1 MKKRVV
7 FCTYPSLYS
16 DIVLSTLLSS
26 ADVEVVGVV
35 ISTRTA
41 NTHDNFLRGAWRHI
55 KRSGV
60 YYSLYQWAVTQGYED
75 SRKWRGKPSLRQRV
89 EDMGVPVLPTQ
100 NINQPDSL
108 EFIKGIKAEIL
119 LCAHF
124 NQLIE
129 STLLNL
135 PSLSCLN
142 IHPSLLPHYKGVD
155 PGFFMLLDDA
165 KTMGVTVHL
174 QSEVFDEGDILMQ
187 RTLHNPPK
195 QSLVSLN
202 RALFQLGADAAVDVI
217 TLDSW
222 DPQPQSADGRYD
234 SWPSKAQVC
243 LFRKQHRLL
252 YKGF

>member
-1 MKKRVV
+1 MPKRIA

-26 ADVEVVGVV
+26 AEVELVGVV

-41 NTHDNFLRGAWRHI
+41 NTHDNFFRGAWRHV

-60 YYSLYQWAVTQGYED
+60 YYSLYQWAVTQGYD
-75 SRKWRGKPSLRQRV
+75 TFRKWRGKPSLKQRV
-89 EDMGVPVLPTQ
+89 EAIGVPVLSTQ
-100 NINQPDSL
+100 DINQPDSL
-108 EFIKGIKAEIL
+108 GFIQEVKADFL

-124 NQLIE
+124 NQLIK

-174 QSEVFDEGDILMQ
+174 QSQVFDEGDVLMQ

-202 RALFQLGADAAVDVI
+202 RELFQLGADAAVDVI

-222 DPQPQSADGRYD
+222 DPQPQSAGGRYD
-234 SWPSKAQVC
+234 SWPSKAQVR

-252 YKGF
+252 